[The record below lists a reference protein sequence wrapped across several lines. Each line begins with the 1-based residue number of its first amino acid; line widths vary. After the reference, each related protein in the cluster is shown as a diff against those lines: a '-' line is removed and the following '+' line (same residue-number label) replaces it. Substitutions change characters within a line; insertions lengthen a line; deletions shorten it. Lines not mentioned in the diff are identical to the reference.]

1 MASIAALLAT
11 DAGNRC
17 LRTFYRVA
25 SVLLAEWIFHFLYPG
40 SCWCWVLYENGK
52 KKRLFDFASW
62 LIFVSMTNIVYP
74 KLLMTVQKVE
84 MTWAESEAGRN
95 VLCLS
100 KIFGLRIIW
109 QVIGGLMIGA
119 GMRGKHQL
127 HHYVRSDV
135 QLMFGHVAALA
146 FLITTF
152 WQSDLV
158 DSADSDCIKL
168 EPVTSHADFNES
180 DNDVPRPRPFGY
192 RPMFNVNGSAINR
205 GVLRPPTRSPFRMG
219 MPTGLQKPLGSR
231 SPSPNMFMGS
241 VRVSVPAP
249 RKRAVKASGGKRN
262 NNKPRKRQPSGV
274 NSLNSSSVKQIKSKI
289 DDQWAAWNASHHH
302 DHKHE
307 HHCNAAGACGSSS
320 SRYAKDDGD
329 TDTDADA
336 DIDIDAMW
344 SNRSSCNNHCVH
356 CPVHQCDPAAHM
368 HSVREP
374 SDKRAGTGCGCSS
387 GYG

>member
-11 DAGNRC
+11 DAGSRC

-84 MTWAESEAGRN
+84 TTWAESEAGRN

-158 DSADSDCIKL
+158 AEGDSDCIKL
-168 EPVTSHADFNES
+168 DPVTSDADFNES
-180 DNDVPRPRPFGY
+180 DNDVTRPRPFGY
-192 RPMFNVNGSAINR
+192 RPMFNMNGSAINR
-205 GVLRPPTRSPFRMG
+205 GVLRPPSRSPFRLG
-219 MPTGLQKPLGSR
+219 MPTGSLQKPLCSR
-231 SPSPNMFMGS
+231 SPSPNMSLGS
-241 VRVSVPAP
+241 VRVSLPAPP
-249 RKRAVKASGGKRN
+249 RKRPAKTSGGKRN
-262 NNKPRKRQPSGV
+262 KPRKRHPSGV
-274 NSLNSSSVKQIKSKI
+274 NNLNSSSVKQIKSKI

-302 DHKHE
+302 DHDYDHDRD
-307 HHCNAAGACGSSS
+307 HHCNATGAFGS

-329 TDTDADA
+329 TDV
-336 DIDIDAMW
+336 DIDGMW
-344 SNRSSCNNHCVH
+344 SNRSSCNNHWVH
-356 CPVHQCDPAAHM
+356 CAVHQCDPAAHM
-368 HSVREP
+368 HSARD
-374 SDKRAGTGCGCSS
+374 STGKRAAKGCGCTS